1 MGGTTIIYWVYCH
14 NILGVLLG
22 TIIILGYYFKFY
34 VVFVGRKR
42 RVCDSWITCQRR
54 VILYKEGYTK
64 PTLLE
69 VESYAIMDV
78 ISTKMEDT

>member
-1 MGGTTIIYWVYCH
+1 MFAGNFREKMKKYH
-14 NILGVLLG
+14 
-22 TIIILGYYFKFY
+22 

-64 PTLLE
+64 PILPEAALCDHGW
-69 VESYAIMDV
+69 YI
-78 ISTKMEDT
+78 